1 MFALDYSTSSLEF
14 HGCLCIR
21 KGRPNYWQ
29 RLKFQSPLVFVQVIR
44 SEVTPGQH
52 KEGSDRFTA
61 KKWLRNLCAK

>member
-21 KGRPNYWQ
+21 KGRSDYWQ
-29 RLKFQSPLVFVQVIR
+29 CLKFQSPLVFVQVIR

-61 KKWLRNLCAK
+61 KKWLGNLCAK